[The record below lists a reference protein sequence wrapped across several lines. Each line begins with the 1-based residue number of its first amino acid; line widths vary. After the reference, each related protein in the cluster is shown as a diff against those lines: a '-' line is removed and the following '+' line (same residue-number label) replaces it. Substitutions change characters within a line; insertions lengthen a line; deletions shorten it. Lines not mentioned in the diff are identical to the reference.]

1 MHTYMHVF
9 FSDRSYDRPRDA
21 LMIDATEGAKDS
33 SNIGATGGPRDA
45 SKICALGR
53 PRASSSCSDWSFVT
67 VLLEWGSCNG
77 SSIATP
83 D

>member
-1 MHTYMHVF
+1 VF

-45 SKICALGR
+45 SNC
-53 PRASSSCSDWSFVT
+53 
-67 VLLEWGSCNG
+67 
-77 SSIATP
+77 
-83 D
+83 